1 MLRSLASYPL
11 LTGYRD
17 TPLADVA
24 AVEDVLLRVSS
35 MVESHREI
43 VELDLNPI
51 VATPDGA
58 VAVDARVR
66 VEAAPPQRPW
76 PSAYARA

>member
-1 MLRSLASYPL
+1 
-11 LTGYRD
+11 
-17 TPLADVA
+17 
-24 AVEDVLLRVSS
+24 

-43 VELDLNPI
+43 AELDLNPI

-66 VEAAPPQRPW
+66 VEAAPPQPPW
-76 PSAYARA
+76 PSAYAGA